1 MAAPGVVTTNGPRS
15 PAWLL
20 DFRSDVYSQC
30 GEDGVVERAL
40 ALLPDRDRWCVEFG
54 AWDGIHL
61 SNTRNLILNH
71 GYSAVLIEGD
81 AKRFRQLHGNYAS
94 NERVVPIQ
102 GFVGFGASDGLDRV
116 LEGTEIPDD
125 FDFLSIDIDGNDY
138 HVWKAMQRL
147 RPKLVCIEYNPTFH
161 TDVDFAQPP
170 DPRVSHGCS
179 LAALVRLGREKGYEL
194 VCAMPWN
201 AIFVREEHYKRFQ
214 IGDNSPH
221 VLRKDTSLVTYLAS
235 GYDGEVIL
243 HGGGALPWHGIKLDA
258 SRVQPLP
265 RVLRRYPGRYGYLQR
280 ALFKLFRTVRR
291 DGT

>member
-1 MAAPGVVTTNGPRS
+1 MTAASAVPTNGPRP

-20 DFRSDVYSQC
+20 DFRADVHSQC
-30 GEDGVVERAL
+30 GEDGVIEQAL
-40 ALLPDRDRWCVEFG
+40 ALLPARDRWCVEFG

-71 GYSAVLIEGD
+71 GYSAALIEGD
-81 AKRFRQLHGNYAS
+81 AKRFRQLHRNYAS
-94 NERVVPIQ
+94 DARVVPIH

-116 LEGTEIPDD
+116 LEGTEVPDD

-161 TDVDFAQPP
+161 TDVDFAQRP
-170 DPRVSHGCS
+170 DPRVSQGSS

-194 VCAMPWN
+194 ICALPWN
-201 AIFVREEHYKRFQ
+201 ALFVREELYKLFQ

-235 GYDGEVIL
+235 GFDGEVIL
-243 HGGGALPWHGIKLDA
+243 HGSHEMPWHGIKLHA
-258 SRVQPLP
+258 SQVQQLP
-265 RVLRRYPGRYGYLQR
+265 RYLRRYPGGYGYLQR
-280 ALFKLFRTVRR
+280 ALFKVFRTVRR
-291 DGT
+291 DRT